1 MILFLLKLIEDYKIL
16 NFINIVVLKKFLK
29 VNLIIFIFLVV
40 KEKKK
45 YQNWQKIIDFRKKKL
60 EEYMTAEL

>member
-1 MILFLLKLIEDYKIL
+1 MILFLLKLIEDYKML

-60 EEYMTAEL
+60 EEYMIVEL

>member
-1 MILFLLKLIEDYKIL
+1 MIQFLLKLIEDYKML

-29 VNLIIFIFLVV
+29 VSLIIFMFSVV

-60 EEYMTAEL
+60 EEYMTADT